1 MSRRRVLHVL
11 PHAGAGAQTYI
22 DALTAL
28 DGYAFGIFEL
38 TPTRSAAAA
47 AANIALRRPALWR
60 AARGADIVHVHG
72 EVASLAT
79 LALLARRP
87 SVVTLHGLHLLRRLG
102 PGLPALLGRT
112 GVGAVVAAADA
123 TICVSHAE
131 RDELSWLPGSLRAKL
146 AVVRNG
152 LALPPAPDPDVR
164 ARARAALGLPESA
177 VAVLYAGQ
185 LEPRKDPLTAL
196 RAVQRAH
203 ASDPRVVLLIAG
215 TGPCDGE
222 LRSVAGAETR
232 LLGQRSDI
240 PELLAAADVFVMPSH
255 REGLS
260 YAVLEAMGHG
270 VATVVSDGPGNPE
283 AVSAAGLVF
292 GVGDVDGLASVLS
305 GLAADAP
312 ARGRLAQAGR
322 DRIATELTAAG
333 MVTGTR
339 AVYDAVLREPGR
351 PGGARPA

>member
-1 MSRRRVLHVL
+1 MKPRRVLHVL

-22 DALTAL
+22 DTLTAL
-28 DGYAFGIFEL
+28 HGFAFGIFEL
-38 TPTRSAAAA
+38 TPTRSPAAA
-47 AANIALRRPALWR
+47 AANMALRRPALWR
-60 AARGADIVHVHG
+60 AARGADLIHVHG
-72 EVASLAT
+72 EVASFST

-102 PGLPALLGRT
+102 PGIPARLGRAGLT
-112 GVGAVVAAADA
+112 AIVAAADA
-123 TICVSHAE
+123 TICVSEAE
-131 RDELSWLPGSLRAKL
+131 RDELSWLPTRLGAKL

-152 LALPPAPDPDVR
+152 LPLPPAPAPALRVR
-164 ARARAALGLPESA
+164 SRAALGLAHDA

-203 ASDPRVVLLIAG
+203 ASDPRLTLLIAG
-215 TGPCDGE
+215 TGPCESE
-222 LRSVAGAETR
+222 LRAAAGGETR
-232 LLGQRSDI
+232 LLGQRSDVAH
-240 PELLAAADVFVMPSH
+240 LLAAADVFVMPSH

-283 AVSAAGLVF
+283 AVGDAGVVV
-292 GVGDVDGLASVLS
+292 GVGDVDGLASALTQ
-305 GLAADAP
+305 LAADAP
-312 ARGRLAQAGR
+312 ARAALARAGR
-322 DRIATELTAAG
+322 ARIATELSATR
-333 MVTGTR
+333 MVAETG
-339 AVYDAVLREPGR
+339 AVYEAVLRGPDR